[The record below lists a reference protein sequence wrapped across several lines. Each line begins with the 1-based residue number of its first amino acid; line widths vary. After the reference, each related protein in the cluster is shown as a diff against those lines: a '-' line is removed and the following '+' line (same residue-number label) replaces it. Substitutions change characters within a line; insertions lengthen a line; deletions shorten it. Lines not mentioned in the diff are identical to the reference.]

1 MSAHGL
7 TVVEIPRP
15 DRTAAALRANDRRV
29 IAERGPF
36 AAIADAPTA
45 AGACRRANLVLG
57 MHRWGKGHAPARPS
71 DVLTALST
79 FRLLNQ
85 PRR

>member
-7 TVVEIPRP
+7 TVVEIPRG
-15 DRTAAALRANDRRV
+15 RTAGANEANDRRV
-29 IAERGPF
+29 IARRGPF

-45 AGACRRANLVLG
+45 AGACRRASLVLG

-71 DVLTALST
+71 DVLTALRT
-79 FRLLNQ
+79 FQLLYQ
-85 PRR
+85 PRC